1 MVPPEVDQL
10 VTFLRDRVGEN
21 LRSVVY
27 YDGEE
32 YDVAYLQEDVREQYS
47 ADEMEEVVEDL
58 GFEALTKP
66 MQEEL
71 YVHGSLNCTVK
82 CFEDAIEMNFP
93 FSEREGVAVSLSG
106 EAFVTQQ
113 TFIGKCMET
122 VGVR

>member
-1 MVPPEVDQL
+1 
-10 VTFLRDRVGEN
+10 
-21 LRSVVY
+21 
-27 YDGEE
+27 
-32 YDVAYLQEDVREQYS
+32 
-47 ADEMEEVVEDL
+47 MEEVVEDL